1 MMQNKPETKRIIAAG
16 MLFAA
21 IYSYSVFELGRELG
35 QVESSSDFYHRQL
48 RSLRLR
54 DCGGGGHSEQLFG
67 HVHIA
72 KTAGTS

>member
-21 IYSYSVFELGRELG
+21 IYSVSVFELGREIG
-35 QVESSSDFYHRQL
+35 QVESSSGFYHRQL
-48 RSLRLR
+48 RSLR
-54 DCGGGGHSEQLFG
+54 DCGGGHSEQLFG